1 MAKNQSFL
9 ITKPEIKFW
18 MAIIGLIAGG
28 LVAFNTLKMKVE
40 ALEKTKEEVSPKI
53 EQVLINQA
61 KMQKDIDY
69 IKERIE

>member
-18 MAIIGLIAGG
+18 MAIFIVIAGG